1 MEQRKGL
8 IIRCADIKELIPQGM
23 DWFNCVD
30 LTVLINDDRTRGS
43 KKDKNPRV
51 KSSGRG
57 DMGRP
62 VVSSSD
68 KKKKG
73 NRIVECSKFQRSWVF
88 VSLFLFVYLF

>member
-1 MEQRKGL
+1 
-8 IIRCADIKELIPQGM
+8 M

-68 KKKKG
+68 KKK
-73 NRIVECSKFQRSWVF
+73 RVIE
-88 VSLFLFVYLF
+88 